1 MLTIT
6 PPPRVGEKILISAL
20 IGSHA
25 YGTATEESDMDFM
38 TVTAAPDNVYLSLD
52 WFGQQGTKERKQMC
66 GDVILSESTEYEVT
80 KFMRLCQN
88 FNPNVIPLLW
98 LPDDLSYLTVHPLG
112 QLLIDNR
119 KIFNSKIA
127 LHSFVGYASGQI
139 AKMGADN
146 PATGK
151 MGAKRK
157 ELRDKFGYDTKYMMH
172 ALRLSRMILEFFLNN
187 GEGLHVDRTGID
199 AEELKAIRA
208 GSLSYEAGKEKIEM
222 LLALA
227 KIQAARSSLPEEPDK
242 EAIRDLARYILRKH
256 LEL

>member
-25 YGTATEESDMDFM
+25 YGTATDESDMDFM
-38 TVTAAPDNVYLSLD
+38 TVIAAPDSVYLSLD
-52 WFGQQGTKERKQMC
+52 WFGQQGTKERKNMC

-98 LPDDLSYLTVHPLG
+98 LSSYLEVHPLG

-119 KIFNSKIA
+119 RIFNSKVA
-127 LHSFVGYASGQI
+127 LYSFVGYASGQVQ
-139 AKMGADN
+139 KMGANN

-151 MGAKRK
+151 MGARRK

-172 ALRLSRMILEFFLNN
+172 ALRLSRMIAEFFECD
-187 GEGLHVDRTGID
+187 GEELIVDRTNYD
-199 AEELKAIRA
+199 AEFLKKVRA
-208 GSLSYEAGKEKIEM
+208 GGITYEHGKEQIEVM
-222 LLALA
+222 LEMA
-227 KIQAARSSLPEEPDK
+227 KRKAAKSSLPEEPNK